1 MSKYEKAKKR
11 ILNIPSDYQ
20 YLEARYLLGKMGFE
34 EFNKGKTS
42 GSRVKFYREKDG
54 RIVMKDNV
62 LEYKGYYTLIRYDAH
77 VRKLRGV
84 INGIDDYVDFSSD
97 QVENIEQEFHQAVDD
112 YLEFCKEVGKEPC
125 KVYKGVFNV
134 RIQPKLHRELVR
146 ISEMNG
152 ETLNAVVEKAL
163 QNYVQS
169 C

>member
-1 MSKYEKAKKR
+1 
-11 ILNIPSDYQ
+11 
-20 YLEARYLLGKMGFE
+20 
-34 EFNKGKTS
+34 
-42 GSRVKFYREKDG
+42 
-54 RIVMKDNV
+54 MKDNV

-77 VRKLRGV
+77 ARKLRGV

-97 QVENIEQEFHQAVDD
+97 QVENIEQGFHQAVDD

>member
-1 MSKYEKAKKR
+1 MMHMPGNYE
-11 ILNIPSDYQ
+11 
-20 YLEARYLLGKMGFE
+20 
-34 EFNKGKTS
+34 
-42 GSRVKFYREKDG
+42 
-54 RIVMKDNV
+54 
-62 LEYKGYYTLIRYDAH
+62 
-77 VRKLRGV
+77 
-84 INGIDDYVDFSSD
+84 
-97 QVENIEQEFHQAVDD
+97 EQEFHQAVDD